1 VVELLGRSERVS
13 PGPAGGPLAPGEV
26 RGMSAVHPVPGW
38 ANVPSR
44 ANQVWRFRE
53 LLRQLIIR
61 NLKVKYQR
69 SLLGFVWTLLNPL
82 LTVAILVLVFSHV
95 VRIPLPDYWAFVLS
109 GYFVWNCI
117 LQTLNTGTY
126 IFAEHSRLTRSVAF
140 PSEILVLGAVGSR
153 LLEFL
158 AEIALILVL
167 LVVFHHDRVPASFA
181 LLPVLLVIQVLLV
194 IGLALPIATLS
205 VFYYDVQHALPI
217 ALTTLFY
224 LSPVFY
230 PAQMVP
236 EAARPFYF
244 LNPIAGLLTLY
255 HEILYA
261 GRMPSFTLLFG
272 MIVAALLVYLIGY
285 AIFNRYSSI
294 FSEIV

>member
-1 VVELLGRSERVS
+1 
-13 PGPAGGPLAPGEV
+13 
-26 RGMSAVHPVPGW
+26 MSAVHPVSGW
-38 ANVPSR
+38 ANAPSR

-69 SLLGFVWTLLNPL
+69 SLLGFVWTFLNPL

-140 PSEILVLGAVGSR
+140 PSEILVFGAVGSR
-153 LLEFL
+153 LLEFV
-158 AEIALILVL
+158 AEITLIMVL
-167 LVVFHHDRVPASFA
+167 LAAFHHGHIPASFA

-230 PAQMVP
+230 PAEMVP
-236 EAARPFYF
+236 AAARQLYF
-244 LNPIAGLLTLY
+244 LNPVAGLLTLY
-255 HEILYA
+255 HQILYA
-261 GRMPSFTLLFG
+261 GQMPSLSLLYG
-272 MIVAALLVYLIGY
+272 MVVAAAAIYAIGY
-285 AIFNRYSSI
+285 AIFNRYASV
-294 FSEIV
+294 FAEIV

>member
-1 VVELLGRSERVS
+1 
-13 PGPAGGPLAPGEV
+13 
-26 RGMSAVHPVPGW
+26 MSAVHPVVGLSGD
-38 ANVPSR
+38 AARSR
-44 ANQVWRFRE
+44 LGQVWRFRE
-53 LLRQLIIR
+53 LLRELILR
-61 NLKVKYQR
+61 NLKIKYQR

-95 VRIPLPDYWAFVLS
+95 VRIPLPDYWAFLLS

-126 IFAEHSRLTRSVAF
+126 IFAEHSQLTRSVAF
-140 PSEILVLGAVGSR
+140 PSEILVFGAVGSR
-153 LLEFL
+153 LIEFM
-158 AEIALILVL
+158 AEIAIIFVL
-167 LVVFHHDRVPASFA
+167 LVAFHHHHVPPSF
-181 LLPVLLVIQVLLV
+181 LLFPVLLVIQVLLV
-194 IGLALPIATLS
+194 IGLALPIATVS

-255 HEILYA
+255 HDILYT
-261 GRMPSFTLLFG
+261 GRMPSATLLFG
-272 MIVAALLVYLIGY
+272 TIAAALLVYFIGY
-285 AIFNRYSSI
+285 AIFNRYASV
-294 FSEIV
+294 FPEIV

>member
-1 VVELLGRSERVS
+1 MRALAQVRSTAGSIEVPFRLG
-13 PGPAGGPLAPGEV
+13 
-26 RGMSAVHPVPGW
+26 
-38 ANVPSR
+38 
-44 ANQVWRFRE
+44 QVWRFRE
-53 LLRQLIIR
+53 LLRSLIIR

-69 SLLGFVWTLLNPL
+69 SLLGFIWTLLNPL
-82 LTVAILVLVFSHV
+82 FTVAILVLVFSHV

-140 PSEILVLGAVGSR
+140 PSEILVFGAVGSR
-153 LLEFL
+153 LLEFV

-167 LVVFHHDRVPASFA
+167 LVAFRHHHVPASFA
-181 LLPVLLVIQVLLV
+181 LLPLLLVIQVMVV

-230 PAQMVP
+230 PASLVP
-236 EAARPFYF
+236 EAAQAWYF

-255 HEILYA
+255 HDILYA
-261 GRMPSFTLLFG
+261 GHTPSLSSLLG
-272 MIVAALLVYLIGY
+272 MIAAAFLVYITGY
-285 AIFNRYSSI
+285 AIFNRYASV
-294 FSEIV
+294 FPEIV

>member
-1 VVELLGRSERVS
+1 
-13 PGPAGGPLAPGEV
+13 
-26 RGMSAVHPVPGW
+26 MSATYPVLRIT
-38 ANVPSR
+38 ASDAARPSR
-44 ANQVWRFRE
+44 LAHVWRSRE
-53 LLRQLIIR
+53 LLRELIIR

-69 SLLGFVWTLLNPL
+69 SLLGFVWTFLNPL
-82 LTVAILVLVFSHV
+82 MTVGILVLVFSHV
-95 VRIPLPDYWAFVLS
+95 VRIPLSDYWAFVLS

-140 PSEILVLGAVGSR
+140 PSEILVFGAVGSR

-158 AEIALILVL
+158 AEMTLILIL
-167 LVVFHHDRVPASFA
+167 LIAFHHAAVPASFA
-181 LLPVLLVIQVLLV
+181 LFPLALVIQVLLV
-194 IGLALPIATLS
+194 IGMALPIATLS

-244 LNPIAGLLTLY
+244 LNPLAGLLTLY

-261 GRMPSFTLLFG
+261 GRMPSLTLLFG
-272 MIVAALLVYLIGY
+272 MMTTSLLVYLIGY
-285 AIFNRYSSI
+285 AIFSRYADV
-294 FSEIV
+294 FPEIV

>member
-1 VVELLGRSERVS
+1 
-13 PGPAGGPLAPGEV
+13 
-26 RGMSAVHPVPGW
+26 MSATYPVLRVAASDG
-38 ANVPSR
+38 ARPSR
-44 ANQVWRFRE
+44 LAHVWRSRE
-53 LLRQLIIR
+53 LLRELVIR

-69 SLLGFVWTLLNPL
+69 SLLGFLWTFLNPL
-82 LTVAILVLVFSHV
+82 MTVGILVLVFSHV
-95 VRIPLPDYWAFVLS
+95 VRIPLTHYWAFVLS

-140 PSEILVLGAVGSR
+140 PSEILVFGAVGSR

-158 AEIALILVL
+158 AEMTLVLILL
-167 LVVFHHDRVPASFA
+167 IAFHHDRVPASFA
-181 LLPVLLVIQVLLV
+181 LFPLALVIQVLLV

-244 LNPIAGLLTLY
+244 LNPLAGLLTLY

-261 GRMPSFTLLFG
+261 GRMPSLTLLFG
-272 MIVAALLVYLIGY
+272 MMTGALLVYLIGY
-285 AIFNRYSSI
+285 AIFSRYADV
-294 FSEIV
+294 FPEIV

>member
-1 VVELLGRSERVS
+1 MSIPFQLARPAASAEAPFRLGQ
-13 PGPAGGPLAPGEV
+13 L
-26 RGMSAVHPVPGW
+26 
-38 ANVPSR
+38 
-44 ANQVWRFRE
+44 WRFRE
-53 LLRQLIIR
+53 LLRSLVIR

-69 SLLGFVWTLLNPL
+69 SLLGFVWTMLNPL
-82 LTVAILVLVFSHV
+82 LTVGILVLVFSHV

-109 GYFVWNCI
+109 GYFVWNCV

-140 PSEILVLGAVGSR
+140 PSEILVFGAVGSR
-153 LLEFL
+153 LLEFI
-158 AEIALILVL
+158 AEIMLVMIL
-167 LVVFHHDRVPASFA
+167 LVAFRHHHVPASFA
-181 LLPVLLVIQVLLV
+181 LLPLLLVIQTLLV
-194 IGLALPIATLS
+194 IGVALPIATLS

-230 PAQMVP
+230 PAEMVP
-236 EAARPFYF
+236 EAARLFYF
-244 LNPIAGLLTLY
+244 CNPLAGLLSLY

-261 GRMPSFTLLFG
+261 GHIPSPTLLVG
-272 MIVAALLVYLIGY
+272 MSAAALLVYLIGY
-285 AIFNRYSSI
+285 GIFHRYASV

>member
-1 VVELLGRSERVS
+1 MSTVTQVLSTTAASIELPFRLG
-13 PGPAGGPLAPGEV
+13 
-26 RGMSAVHPVPGW
+26 
-38 ANVPSR
+38 
-44 ANQVWRFRE
+44 QVWRFRE
-53 LLRQLIIR
+53 LLRSLIIR

-69 SLLGFVWTLLNPL
+69 SLLGFIWTLLNPL
-82 LTVAILVLVFSHV
+82 FTVAILVLVFSHV

-140 PSEILVLGAVGSR
+140 PSEILVFGAVGSR
-153 LLEFL
+153 LLEFV
-158 AEIALILVL
+158 AEIALFLGL
-167 LVVFHHDRVPASFA
+167 LVAFRHHHVPASFA
-181 LLPVLLVIQVLLV
+181 LLPLLLVIQVMMV

-230 PAQMVP
+230 PASLVP
-236 EAARPFYF
+236 EAAQALYF

-255 HEILYA
+255 HDILYA
-261 GRMPSFTLLFG
+261 GQTPSLS
-272 MIVAALLVYLIGY
+272 ALLGMSAAAFLVYITGY
-285 AIFNRYSSI
+285 AIFNRYASV
-294 FSEIV
+294 FPEIV

>member
-1 VVELLGRSERVS
+1 MGVRLAAIRVEL
-13 PGPAGGPLAPGEV
+13 
-26 RGMSAVHPVPGW
+26 H
-38 ANVPSR
+38 
-44 ANQVWRFRE
+44 
-53 LLRQLIIR
+53 
-61 NLKVKYQR
+61 
-69 SLLGFVWTLLNPL
+69 
-82 LTVAILVLVFSHV
+82 
-95 VRIPLPDYWAFVLS
+95 
-109 GYFVWNCI
+109 

-126 IFAEHSRLTRSVAF
+126 IFAEHSAAHSQRRLPSRS
-140 PSEILVLGAVGSR
+140 LVMGAVGSR
-153 LLEFL
+153 CGFL

-167 LVVFHHDRVPASFA
+167 LVAFHHHQVPASFA
-181 LLPVLLVIQVLLV
+181 LLPILLAIQVLLV

-272 MIVAALLVYLIGY
+272 MIAAALLVYVIGY
-285 AIFNRYSSI
+285 AIFNRYCSV